1 MFVSEKEREETIRA
15 CRFCPMCYHADTVVQ
30 VLRKETNSPRGRAL
44 TLFAIDRGMLDWSD
58 EAVES
63 MYQYSCDGL
72 DQEWCVGN
80 YDHDE
85 LILSAR
91 EEIVRQGKAPAHVR
105 AILDNLRRAGNPWGA
120 AETRLVSPDGNG
132 ETLAFL
138 GCTAR
143 LQRRALGSA
152 LHRIGEATGEQPGL
166 FAQENCC
173 GMLAYLLGDVELA
186 KAQVEAMTLAVRR
199 TGAKRLVVLEADCYR
214 FLQLRSRRFGV
225 QWPEGFEILHSS
237 EWLAHLVSARRLQLK
252 APSELTGKT
261 VAYHD
266 PCSLARFTRV
276 IDPPRLVLGAIADLK
291 TVEFARSREKAGC
304 CGAGGALLHT
314 YPDLAK
320 EISAR
325 RWQEARDAG
334 AEVIVSASPTCEQML
349 EQSGDGTLP
358 VLDLLEVVARS
369 LCGVH

>member
-15 CRFCPMCYHADTVVQ
+15 CRFCPMCYHADTVAQ
-30 VLRKETNSPRGRAL
+30 VLRKETNSPRGRGL

-58 EAVES
+58 EAIES

-91 EEIVRQGKAPAHVR
+91 EEIVRKGRAPSQVR
-105 AILDNLRRAGNPWGA
+105 AVLENLRRASNPWGTPGTPRSSA
-120 AETRLVSPDGNG
+120 DGNG

-143 LQRRALGSA
+143 VHRPALGSA
-152 LHRIGEATGEQPGL
+152 LQRIGDAAGERPGL
-166 FAQENCC
+166 LARESCC
-173 GMLAYLLGDVELA
+173 GMLANLLGDVELA
-186 KAQVEAMTLAVRR
+186 KTQVEALALAVRG
-199 TGAKRLVVLEADCYR
+199 TGAKRVVVLDADCYR

-225 QWPEGFEILHSS
+225 EWPQGFEILHSS
-237 EWLAHLVSARRLQLK
+237 EWLARLVGAGRLALQ
-252 APSELTGKT
+252 APGELTGKA

-266 PCSLARFTRV
+266 PCGLARFTRV
-276 IDPPRLVLGAIADLK
+276 IDPPRQVLAAIAGLR
-291 TVEFARSREKAGC
+291 TVAFSRSREKAGC
-304 CGAGGALLHT
+304 CGAGGGLLHT

-320 EISAR
+320 AISAR

-334 AEVIVSASPTCEQML
+334 AEAIVSASPTCEQMF
-349 EQSGDGTLP
+349 EQSGGGDLP
-358 VLDLLEVVARS
+358 VLDLLDVVARS
-369 LCGVH
+369 LR

>member
-91 EEIVRQGKAPAHVR
+91 EEIVRKGRAPANVR
-105 AILDNLRRAGNPWGA
+105 TILDNLRRAGNPWGTP
-120 AETRLVSPDGNG
+120 ETQRVSPDGTG

-143 LQRRALGSA
+143 VHRPALASA
-152 LHRIGEATGEQPGL
+152 LHRIGEAAGEQPGL
-166 FAQENCC
+166 LAQEGCC
-173 GMLAYLLGDVELA
+173 GMMAYLLGDVELA
-186 KAQVEAMTLAVRR
+186 KAQVEAMTLAICR
-199 TGAKRLVVLEADCYR
+199 TGAKRLVVLDADCYR
-214 FLQLRSRRFGV
+214 FFQLRSRRFGV

-237 EWLAHLVSARRLQLK
+237 EWLAHLVSARRLALQ
-252 APSELTGKT
+252 APSELAGKT
-261 VAYHD
+261 AAYHD
-266 PCSLARFTRV
+266 PCGLARFTRV
-276 IDPPRLVLGAIADLK
+276 IDPPRLVLSAIAGLK
-291 TVEFARSREKAGC
+291 TEEFARSREKAGC

-325 RWQEARDAG
+325 RWQEARDVR
-334 AEVIVSASPTCEQML
+334 AEVIVSASPSCEQTL
-349 EQSGDGTLP
+349 ERSGDGDVP

-369 LCGVH
+369 LR

>member
-15 CRFCPMCYHADTVVQ
+15 CRFCPMCYHADTVAQ

-44 TLFAIDRGMLDWSD
+44 ALFAIDRGMLDWSD
-58 EAVES
+58 EAIES

-91 EEIVRQGKAPAHVR
+91 EEIVRKGKAPVHVR
-105 AILDNLRRAGNPWGA
+105 AILDNLRRAGNPWGS
-120 AETRLVSPDGNG
+120 AEDRRSTPAGTG

-143 LQRRALGSA
+143 VHRPALASA
-152 LHRIGEATGEQPGL
+152 LHRIGEVAGEQPGL
-166 FAQENCC
+166 LAQESCC
-173 GMLAYLLGDVELA
+173 GMMAYLLGDVELA
-186 KAQVEAMTLAVRR
+186 KAQVEALTLAVCR
-199 TGAKRLVVLEADCYR
+199 TGAKRLMVLDADCYR
-214 FLQLRSRRFGV
+214 FLQLRSRRFGA

-237 EWLAHLVSARRLQLK
+237 EWLARLVSARRLALQ
-252 APSELTGKT
+252 APRELAEKRA
-261 VAYHD
+261 AYHD
-266 PCSLARFTRV
+266 PCGLARFTR
-276 IDPPRLVLGAIADLK
+276 ILDPPRLVLGAIAGLK

-304 CGAGGALLHT
+304 CGAGGALFHT

-320 EISAR
+320 AIGAR
-325 RWQEARDAG
+325 RWQEAQDAG
-334 AEVIVSASPTCEQML
+334 AEVIVSASPSCEQMF
-349 EQSGDGTLP
+349 EQSGEGTVP

-369 LCGVH
+369 LQ